1 MTRLT
6 LPMALAAASVACG
19 GARGGEGRT
28 VGGSAPAPVAAPAP
42 SPPRWVLG
50 DAAPRDSAPP
60 LAPDPVVPPLYAYAA
75 GLMPLASAGLPEFRL
90 RHPTYDGRG
99 VVIGILDSGIDP
111 GVAGLALTS
120 EGAPKILDLRD
131 FSGEG
136 VVPLTPVQPAPD
148 GTVTVAGHV
157 LAGAGRIA
165 RITGAA
171 TWYAGELRELPLG
184 RRATADLNGNG
195 SNTDVFPVVVV
206 KATDGWV
213 AFLDTNLNGTFDD
226 ESPLHDY
233 RQGRETIALGSQ
245 PLTLAA
251 NLTEHDGMPSLDF
264 VFDDSGHGT
273 HVAGIAAGHNLFNV
287 AGFDGVAP
295 GAQLLGL
302 KVANNARGGV
312 AVTGSIEHA
321 MAYAAR
327 YAEQRG
333 LRLALNLSFG
343 VGNELDGHAAIDS
356 IVDAF
361 LLAHPAIVFAIS
373 AGNDGPGLSTLGFPG
388 SAQLALSTGAALPG
402 AFAEAPPLPDAPHPP
417 SPPPPADIVG
427 WWSARGGEL
436 AKPDLITPGV
446 AFSTVP
452 PFDRG
457 REVKGGTSMAAPYA
471 VGLAA
476 CLISGI
482 AQEGRAVSAVEIG
495 QALRVSASPLAGGT
509 LLDQGAGEPHLEAAY
524 RWLEAGHQGSQYS
537 VRTSRGAAAAFR
549 RDGLA
554 SPGDTVEVF
563 RVRHLTGLR
572 AAQFALRS
580 NVSWL
585 QVPATLAAAPL
596 ETAIPVRYVPGRF
609 TVPGVYTGVVRAW
622 NPNDSV
628 AGPLFALLATVV
640 VPYDLGIRPLVDAG
654 RLIGPAQVQRYF
666 LRVAHPGATLETTV
680 TLGDSGGAPPPT
692 VRLYEPTG
700 QPFRD
705 ADEQL
710 LGPRSRGA
718 TRLVV
723 RGEDLVPGVYELDV
737 IATPRAAVTTS
748 VSAAIAPLVLEE
760 NEGALEATNLGPAT
774 VVARVTAL
782 LLGAVREF
790 DVTGREAPAE
800 SLSVRVPAWASQAL
814 IDVALPRGQWSELTG
829 FGVTEFDS
837 MGQQVGQGPLNY
849 PTGRQPLD
857 VTALRGRP
865 LLIELAP
872 AFARAAGA
880 HSWRAT
886 VRVRF
891 LLEHAQSWGG
901 AGRVSVVS
909 GGRVRVPAL
918 VPAASPLPL
927 PQGFRLLVETR
938 LHAENVPESPPD
950 AVRR

>member
-1 MTRLT
+1 
-6 LPMALAAASVACG
+6 
-19 GARGGEGRT
+19 
-28 VGGSAPAPVAAPAP
+28 
-42 SPPRWVLG
+42 
-50 DAAPRDSAPP
+50 
-60 LAPDPVVPPLYAYAA
+60 
-75 GLMPLASAGLPEFRL
+75 
-90 RHPTYDGRG
+90 
-99 VVIGILDSGIDP
+99 
-111 GVAGLALTS
+111 
-120 EGAPKILDLRD
+120 
-131 FSGEG
+131 
-136 VVPLTPVQPAPD
+136 
-148 GTVTVAGHV
+148 
-157 LAGAGRIA
+157 
-165 RITGAA
+165 
-171 TWYAGELRELPLG
+171 
-184 RRATADLNGNG
+184 
-195 SNTDVFPVVVV
+195 
-206 KATDGWV
+206 
-213 AFLDTNLNGTFDD
+213 
-226 ESPLHDY
+226 
-233 RQGRETIALGSQ
+233 
-245 PLTLAA
+245 
-251 NLTEHDGMPSLDF
+251 
-264 VFDDSGHGT
+264 
-273 HVAGIAAGHNLFNV
+273 V

-333 LRLALNLSFG
+333 LRLVLNLSFG

-402 AFAEAPPLPDAPHPP
+402 AFAEPPLMPDAPHPP
-417 SPPPPADIVG
+417 PPADVVG

-452 PFDRG
+452 RFDRG

-476 CLISGI
+476 CLISGV

-495 QALRVSASPLAGGT
+495 QALRVSGSPLAGAT
-509 LLDQGAGEPHLEAAY
+509 LLDQGAGEPRLEAAY

-549 RDGLA
+549 RDGL
-554 SPGDTVEVF
+554 SNPGDTEEVF
-563 RVRHLTGLR
+563 RVRHLAGLR

-585 QVPATLAAAPL
+585 QAPATLAAAPL

-609 TVPGVYTGVVRAW
+609 TAPGVYTGVVRAW

-628 AGPLFALLATVV
+628 AGPLFALLVTIV

-666 LRVAHPGATLETTV
+666 LRVAHPGTTLETTV
-680 TLGDSGGAPPPT
+680 TLSDSGGAPPPT

-705 ADEQL
+705 ADQQL
-710 LGPRSRGA
+710 LSPHNRS
-718 TRLVV
+718 TMRLVV

-748 VSAAIAPLVLEE
+748 VSAAIAPLALEE
-760 NEGALEATNLGPAT
+760 NEGALEATNSGPAT

-814 IDVALPRGQWSELTG
+814 IDVAMPRGQWSELTG

-837 MGQQVGQGPLNY
+837 TGQQVGQGPLNY

-872 AFARAAGA
+872 AFARADGA
-880 HSWRAT
+880 HAWRAT

-891 LLEHAQSWGG
+891 LLEDARPWDG
-901 AGRVSVVS
+901 AGRVSVVA
-909 GGRVRVPAL
+909 GGRVRVPSL
-918 VPAASPLPL
+918 TPAASPLALPL
-927 PQGFRLLVETR
+927 PSGFRLLVETR
-938 LHAENVPESPPD
+938 LHAENVPGSSPPLLPD

>member
-1 MTRLT
+1 MRL
-6 LPMALAAASVACG
+6 PWRLAILSLVGAACG
-19 GARGGEGRT
+19 GA
-28 VGGSAPAPVAAPAP
+28 AARPAP
-42 SPPRWVLG
+42 SPAPAP
-50 DAAPRDSAPP
+50 AAPPTVKGAPEP
-60 LAPDPVVPPLYAYAA
+60 ADATAGGAEPALPPAIAYIS
-75 GLMPLASAGLPEFRL
+75 GLMPLRSTGVEQFRAK
-90 RHPTYDGRG
+90 HPTYDGRG
-99 VVIGILDSGIDP
+99 VLIAILDTGVDP
-111 GVAGLALTS
+111 AVPGLIVTS
-120 EGAPKILDLRD
+120 AGAPKILDLRD

-136 VVPLTPVQPAPD
+136 RVALSPVVPTAD
-148 GTVTVAGHV
+148 GTVAVGGRKLV
-157 LAGAGRIA
+157 GGGRI
-165 RITGAA
+165 RRLTTGT
-171 TWYAGELRELPLG
+171 TWYAGMFRELPLG
-184 RRATADLNGNG
+184 KLPASDINGNG
-195 SNTDVFPVVVV
+195 TNTDVFPVVVV

-233 RQGRETIALGSQ
+233 RQGRETIALGTR
-245 PLTLAA
+245 PITLAA
-251 NLTEHDGMPSLDF
+251 NLEETNGVPALDL
-264 VFDDSGHGT
+264 VFDNGGHGT

-327 YAEQRG
+327 YAEQCG
-333 LRLALNLSFG
+333 LRLVLNLSFG

-356 IVDAF
+356 IIDAF

-388 SAQLALSTGAALPG
+388 SALLALSTGAALPG
-402 AFAEAPPLPDAPHPP
+402 AFAEAPPPPLPDAPHPP

-452 PFDRG
+452 RFDRG

-495 QALRVSASPLAGGT
+495 QALRVSASPLAGAT
-509 LLDQGAGEPHLEAAY
+509 LLDEGAGEPRLEAAY
-524 RWLEAGHQGSQYS
+524 RWLEAGHQGSQYE

-585 QVPATLAAAPL
+585 QVPATLAAAPV

-609 TVPGVYTGVVRAW
+609 TAPGVYTGVVHAW

-628 AGPLFALLATVV
+628 AGPLFTLLATVV

-705 ADEQL
+705 ADEQP

-723 RGEDLVPGVYELDV
+723 RGEDLVPG
-737 IATPRAAVTTS
+737 
-748 VSAAIAPLVLEE
+748 
-760 NEGALEATNLGPAT
+760 
-774 VVARVTAL
+774 
-782 LLGAVREF
+782 
-790 DVTGREAPAE
+790 
-800 SLSVRVPAWASQAL
+800 
-814 IDVALPRGQWSELTG
+814 
-829 FGVTEFDS
+829 
-837 MGQQVGQGPLNY
+837 
-849 PTGRQPLD
+849 
-857 VTALRGRP
+857 
-865 LLIELAP
+865 
-872 AFARAAGA
+872 
-880 HSWRAT
+880 
-886 VRVRF
+886 
-891 LLEHAQSWGG
+891 
-901 AGRVSVVS
+901 
-909 GGRVRVPAL
+909 
-918 VPAASPLPL
+918 
-927 PQGFRLLVETR
+927 
-938 LHAENVPESPPD
+938 
-950 AVRR
+950 